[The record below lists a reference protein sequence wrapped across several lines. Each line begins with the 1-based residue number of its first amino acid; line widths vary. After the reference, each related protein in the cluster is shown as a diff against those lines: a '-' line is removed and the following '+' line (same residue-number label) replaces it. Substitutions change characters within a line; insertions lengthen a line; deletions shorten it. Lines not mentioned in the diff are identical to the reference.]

1 MMTTSATALTPARRA
16 VLIIGVPVV
25 LAVLG
30 MFVAAWGRVAVNK
43 LANGDL
49 AGYSVRLSVP
59 PSAGQSRL
67 TITNANVTLRP
78 GAGDRIQ
85 VRGSLLGGLVKPR
98 FGHRSTATG
107 LVLNPTCRTPVGTC
121 ALSFGVTVP
130 AGLPVTASDI
140 FGDLTVSGLRGQATL
155 SDNSGNLTATGLTG
169 TIRLANPYGAM
180 SATGLSGHVQ
190 LSSNS
195 GDINGTRLGGDVTLR
210 NDFGGIT
217 ITSLTATDVTATD
230 NSGDIVLRFTKVP
243 RQVHVSDRF
252 GNITVLLPPGSAAYQ
267 VSAPVPQFGTR
278 SIQVAQSPAS
288 SHVITAHD
296 ASGDI
301 TIGYW

>member
-1 MMTTSATALTPARRA
+1 MMMTTPLTPARRA

-30 MFVAAWGRVAVNK
+30 LFVAGWGRVAVNK
-43 LANGDL
+43 LANGGL
-49 AGYSVRLSVP
+49 AGYSVRLSAP
-59 PSAGQSRL
+59 ASAGQSRL
-67 TITNANVTLRP
+67 TITDANVTLRP
-78 GAGDRIQ
+78 GAGHRIQ

-130 AGLPVTASDI
+130 AGLPVTASDT

-169 TIRLANPYGAM
+169 TIRLANPYGTL

-195 GDINGTRLGGDVTLR
+195 GDINGTRLSGDVTLR
-210 NDFGGIT
+210 NAFGGIT
-217 ITSLTATDVTATD
+217 ITSLAATDVAATD
-230 NSGDIVLRFTKVP
+230 NSGDIVLRFIKVP
-243 RQVHVSDRF
+243 GQVHVSDQY

-267 VSAPVPQFGTR
+267 VHAPVPPFGSR
-278 SIQVAQSPAS
+278 SIAVAQSRAS